1 VIVTI
6 RTFRPGDDA
15 AQVGIYNEAAADL
28 PKFKPATLDEIRRR
42 IRGTDFDPGTRF
54 FADEG
59 GPAVGYCTFQANG
72 RVSFPW
78 CRKGHER
85 HADALFDA
93 ALGEMRRRGMPTAF
107 AAYRADWAGARDFFL
122 AHGFRAAREMVNFV
136 LDLRDMPTPGARA
149 GHGVEPLRA
158 EDVPEVFALGQGVIR
173 CATPEAL
180 AAHLLHNRYIGA
192 GSAFVLR
199 GKPGGA
205 PAAASVLITDE
216 TYADPA
222 AVDANMPCFRLGAF
236 GTEGMTWKRLNG
248 VFSFVARPGPDVNPL
263 ALELLARAAAELGD
277 TDLGTLAAQVP
288 SDAPHLLRFY
298 QQVWRR
304 QGAFPVFERAL

>member
-1 VIVTI
+1 VTT

-15 AQVGIYNEAAADL
+15 AQVGIYNEAAGEL
-28 PKFKPATLDEIRRR
+28 PKFKPATLDEVRRR
-42 IRGTDFDPGTRF
+42 VRGADFDPGTRF

-59 GPAVGYCTFQANG
+59 GPALGYCTFQPNG

-85 HADALFDA
+85 HAEPLFEAVLD
-93 ALGEMRRRGMPTAF
+93 EMRRRGMKSAF
-107 AAYRADWAGARDFFL
+107 AAYRADWPAVRDFFL
-122 AHGFRAAREMVNFV
+122 AHGFRQAREMVNFV
-136 LDLRDMPTPGARA
+136 LDLTDMPTPGARA
-149 GHGVEPLRA
+149 GNAVEPLRP
-158 EDVPEVFALGQGVIR
+158 EDVPEVFALGQGVTR

-180 AAHLLHNRYIGA
+180 AAHLLDNPFFEPDRV
-192 GSAFVLR
+192 FVLR
-199 GKPGGA
+199 GRSGG
-205 PAAASVLITDE
+205 PPVAASVLVTNDA
-216 TYADPA
+216 YGDPT

-248 VFSFVARPGPDVNPL
+248 MFSFVARPGPELNPL
-263 ALELLARAAAELGD
+263 ALELLSHAAAELND

-304 QGAFPVFERAL
+304 QGAFPVFERAP